1 MLGDFI
7 DVLYELYMES
17 NDEAR
22 TRKMKY
28 LHDDPSSNIITGII
42 AEIDWDNEGDEL
54 HWKIERR
61 LYEPKIMLDI
71 RLNYDFDIEKKEF
84 NYTVSYFDL
93 CYAIAKATTLLLKQT
108 GLIGY
113 HFLGEWDYIDIHH
126 FLYIKHLGIFGK
138 PIPYFPYPHE
148 EFDPYTVGDK
158 KTSFEDEMQLLTF
171 EM

>member
-93 CYAIAKATTLLLKQT
+93 CFAIAKATTLLLKQT

-113 HFLGEWDYIDIHH
+113 HFFRRMGLYRHSSFSLYPNIWG
-126 FLYIKHLGIFGK
+126 FLANPF
-138 PIPYFPYPHE
+138 
-148 EFDPYTVGDK
+148 
-158 KTSFEDEMQLLTF
+158 LTF
-171 EM
+171 RIRMKNLTPTPSEIKKRHLKMKCSC